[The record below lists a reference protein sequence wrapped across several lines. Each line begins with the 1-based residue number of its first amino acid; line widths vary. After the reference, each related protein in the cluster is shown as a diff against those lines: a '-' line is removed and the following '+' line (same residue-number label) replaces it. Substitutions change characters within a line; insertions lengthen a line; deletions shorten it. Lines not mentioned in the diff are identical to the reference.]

1 MTWYRQRKISLDAVM
16 KLYTLETRNRKGT
29 ARAFDL
35 LPLASSIR
43 HIQSL
48 RNMRGSLP
56 VLLLLVVGCR
66 GTLKPQISLP
76 PCTEAFCFKPCGC
89 HHVESLGYN
98 FSCYHSHGFRLL
110 NGTVY
115 MLLDI
120 FVRDLIGKAT
130 NITVIVEKGHS
141 VSLSG
146 YLESYCDYEERN
158 NRHTCP
164 IPAHSKAWLI
174 QVKSVLYNTGSINC
188 AALIS
193 LSNVFIVE
201 DIRLFLGTQAS
212 ARLTIEDENGR
223 QLCCF
228 FGKVRVE
235 DFLSKHCK

>member
-1 MTWYRQRKISLDAVM
+1 
-16 KLYTLETRNRKGT
+16 
-29 ARAFDL
+29 
-35 LPLASSIR
+35 
-43 HIQSL
+43 
-48 RNMRGSLP
+48 
-56 VLLLLVVGCR
+56 
-66 GTLKPQISLP
+66 
-76 PCTEAFCFKPCGC
+76 
-89 HHVESLGYN
+89 
-98 FSCYHSHGFRLL
+98 
-110 NGTVY
+110 

-164 IPAHSKAWLI
+164 IPAH
-174 QVKSVLYNTGSINC
+174 T
-188 AALIS
+188 LIS